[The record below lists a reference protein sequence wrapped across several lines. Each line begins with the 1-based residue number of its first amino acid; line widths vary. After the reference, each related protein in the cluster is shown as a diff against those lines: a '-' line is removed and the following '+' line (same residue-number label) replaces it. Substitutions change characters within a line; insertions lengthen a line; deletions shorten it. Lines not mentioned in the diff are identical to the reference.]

1 MYMQFVRAE
10 GSVYTSIEVENS
22 AHQTRLKTV
31 EYVIIIYIYIY
42 IKGFDLKPVKAACN
56 VRWPLSAT

>member
-1 MYMQFVRAE
+1 MQFVRAE

-31 EYVIIIYIYIY
+31 EYVIIIYIYI
-42 IKGFDLKPVKAACN
+42 KGFDLKPVKAACN